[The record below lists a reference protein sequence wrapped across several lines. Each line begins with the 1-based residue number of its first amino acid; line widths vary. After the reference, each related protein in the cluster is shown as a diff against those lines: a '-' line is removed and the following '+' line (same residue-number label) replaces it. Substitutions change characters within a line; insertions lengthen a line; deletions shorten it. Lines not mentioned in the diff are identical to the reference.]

1 MLNIDQIKQYIDQ
14 TSPETRVYIGVDSE
28 RVMVNCV
35 PYAVYTTAVVV
46 HIDGNN
52 GCKLFG
58 GVDRERDYGPPDKPS
73 NRLMNEAYKV
83 SDLYLKLA
91 EVIQDREIQVHL
103 DLNPNDQHLS
113 SAVIA
118 QAVGYVRGVCNVIPK
133 VKPVAFAATTAA
145 DRYRSLKTANE

>member
-14 TSPETRVYIGVDSE
+14 SSPESRVYIGVDSE
-28 RVMVNCV
+28 RIMVKGV

-58 GVDRERDYGPPDKPS
+58 GVDHERDYGPPDKPN

-91 EVIQDREIQVHL
+91 EVVEDREVEVHL
-103 DLNPNDQHLS
+103 DLNPDDQHLS

-133 VKPVAFAATTAA
+133 VKPVAFAATAAA